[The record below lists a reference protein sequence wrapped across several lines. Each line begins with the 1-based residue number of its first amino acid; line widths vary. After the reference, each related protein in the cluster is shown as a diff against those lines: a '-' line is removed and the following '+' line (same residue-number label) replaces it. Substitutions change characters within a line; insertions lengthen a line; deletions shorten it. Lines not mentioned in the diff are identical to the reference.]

1 VAKDL
6 NTTGRWLKRLTQG
19 LAEPQDRKQLL
30 TVLREASERGLIDAD
45 ALTMLE
51 GVLEVGDLQVRDIM
65 VPRAQMVSVRRHE
78 PPARILSVVVE
89 SGHSRFPVMDEDRDD
104 IVGILL
110 AKDLLRLT
118 TASARE
124 RFDIREYMRPAVFVP
139 ESKRLNVLLKEFRRN
154 RNHMAIVV
162 DEYGGVA
169 GLCTIEDVIEQIVGE
184 IDDEF
189 DVEDD
194 QNIRRDAPMQFTVR
208 GVTRIAEF
216 NEYFGAHL
224 SEEQGVDTVAGLIM
238 KQLGRLP
245 RRGESAHLEGFELRV
260 LRADRRRIDALKVVA
275 PRDVLPPE
283 ERPADGAG
291 PN

>member
-19 LAEPQDRKQLL
+19 LAAEPQDRAELVS
-30 TVLREASERGLIDAD
+30 VLREANERGLIDAD

-65 VPRAQMVSVRRHE
+65 VPRAQMVFVRRSD
-78 PPARILSVVVE
+78 PATRILPVVVE
-89 SGHSRFPVMDEDRDD
+89 SGHSRVPVMDEDRDD

-110 AKDLLRLT
+110 AKDLLRLSGT
-118 TASARE
+118 HLRE

-169 GLCTIEDVIEQIVGE
+169 GLCTIEDVIEQIVGD

-194 QNIRRDAPMQFTVR
+194 QNIRRDAERHFTVR
-208 GVTRIAEF
+208 GVTRIDEF
-216 NEYFGAHL
+216 NEYFGARL
-224 SEEQGVDTVAGLIM
+224 SEEQGVDTIAGLVM

-245 RRGESAHLEGFELRV
+245 RRGESASLDGFEFRV
-260 LRADRRRIDALKVVA
+260 LRADRRRIDALRVVA

-283 ERPADGAG
+283 ERPGG
-291 PN
+291 ET

>member
-1 VAKDL
+1 MTKDL

-19 LAEPQDRKQLL
+19 LAPEPQDRKQLL
-30 TVLREASERGLIDAD
+30 AVLREAGERGLVDSD

-65 VPRAQMVSVRRHE
+65 VPRAQMVFVRRDSE
-78 PPARILSVVVE
+78 AARILPVVVE

-118 TASARE
+118 TTQARE

-139 ESKRLNVLLKEFRRN
+139 ESKRLNVLLREFRRN

-162 DEYGGVA
+162 DEYGGVS

-194 QNIRRDAPMQFTVR
+194 QNIRRDAAAQFTVR

-216 NEYFGAHL
+216 NDYFGARL
-224 SEEQGVDTVAGLIM
+224 SQAEGFDTIAGLLM
-238 KQLGRLP
+238 KQFGRLP
-245 RRGESAHLEGFELRV
+245 RRGESASIDGFEFRV
-260 LRADRRRIDALKVVA
+260 LRADRRRIDALRVVA
-275 PRDVLPPE
+275 PRDVLPPD
-283 ERPADGAG
+283 ERPAGA
-291 PN
+291 